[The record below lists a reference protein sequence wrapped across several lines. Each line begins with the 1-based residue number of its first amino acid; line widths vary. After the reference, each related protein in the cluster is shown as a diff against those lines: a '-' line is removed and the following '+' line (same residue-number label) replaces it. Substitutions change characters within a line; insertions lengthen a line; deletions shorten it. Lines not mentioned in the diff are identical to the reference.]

1 MPFTDFVTQKF
12 TGLLA
17 TSGSFLD
24 CEKEEWD
31 KHFRVVVISSL
42 VHFVRLAT
50 TLPKDDESASAR
62 QPRSCWQRERAWLL
76 VTLPNIHRF

>member
-42 VHFVRLAT
+42 VNFVRLAT
-50 TLPKDDESASAR
+50 TLPFASAR
-62 QPRSCWQRERAWLL
+62 QPRSCWQRERGCW
-76 VTLPNIHRF
+76 